1 MLSRWLVGG
10 CFAHQ
15 FFNAT
20 KSKPLLPR
28 LHQLPRLPKRMA
40 HSSLDGIDLGGMR
53 KAYKKSDEAF
63 LESDMVSTDPL
74 QQFGEWFKIASE
86 IDDGSEANAMVL
98 ATATKDG
105 IPSARLV
112 LLKGFDDK
120 GFKFYTN
127 YESRKGKELLTNP
140 RASLVFYWAKLN
152 RSVRVEGNVEKLTEE
167 ESTTYFHS
175 RPKNSQIGAC
185 VSHQSTPIK
194 SRQTLIDK
202 EKELT
207 EKYEDPESMIP
218 KPDFWGGF
226 RVIPEVIEFWQG
238 QSTRLH
244 DRIVFRRLKSGEV
257 ADGELLHQ
265 GQNGWVYE
273 RLAP

>member
-1 MLSRWLVGG
+1 MPV
-10 CFAHQ
+10 
-15 FFNAT
+15 
-20 KSKPLLPR
+20 KPISTALKL
-28 LHQLPRLPKRMA
+28 MN
-40 HSSLDGIDLGGMR
+40 
-53 KAYKKSDEAF
+53 
-63 LESDMVSTDPL
+63 MV
-74 QQFGEWFKIASE
+74 
-86 IDDGSEANAMVL
+86 
-98 ATATKDG
+98 
-105 IPSARLV
+105 R
-112 LLKGFDDK
+112 
-120 GFKFYTN
+120 YRC
-127 YESRKGKELLTNP
+127 ESRRQCRETDRRRINHIF
-140 RASLVFYWAKLN
+140 SL
-152 RSVRVEGNVEKLTEE
+152 SSE
-167 ESTTYFHS
+167 
-175 RPKNSQIGAC
+175 NSQIGAC